1 MDLKNKKNDMKHLKL
16 YEEFATDIK
25 LDIKKIMDN
34 YLECAIWT
42 DEERLKEENTEGYEG
57 DEVKDIIPEADLTI
71 SNFSDNSKI
80 KAYQD
85 IKLFLKYAGDAVDG
99 IDEEQ
104 LGHDIWLSRNGHG
117 AGFFDRGYDDKI
129 EKILMDSAHKI
140 GSADIYLG
148 DDGLLYFGN
157 E

>member
-1 MDLKNKKNDMKHLKL
+1 MKHFKL
-16 YEEFATDIK
+16 YEEFTSTK
-25 LDIKKIMDN
+25 LNIKKIMDN

-42 DEERLKEENTEGYEG
+42 EEERLKEENTEGYEG
-57 DEVKDIIPEADLTI
+57 EIKDLIPEADLNI
-71 SNFSDNSKI
+71 HNFSDNSKI
-80 KAYQD
+80 KAYED
-85 IKLFLKYAGDAVDG
+85 IKLFLKYAGNAVDG

-117 AGFFDRGYDDKI
+117 AGFFDRGYDDEI
-129 EKILMDSAHKI
+129 EKKLMDSAHKI
-140 GSADIYLG
+140 GGKYVYLG

>member
-1 MDLKNKKNDMKHLKL
+1 MIYLKL
-16 YEEFATDIK
+16 YEEFTTGLNIK
-25 LDIKKIMDN
+25 RIMDG

-42 DEERLKEENTEGYEG
+42 EEERLEEENTEGYEG
-57 DEVKDIIPEADLTI
+57 EIKDLIPEADLNI
-71 SNFSDNSKI
+71 NNFSDDSKI
-80 KAYQD
+80 KAYED
-85 IKLFLKYAGDAVDG
+85 IKLFLKYAGDSVDG

-104 LGHDIWLSRNGHG
+104 LGHDIWLSRNHHG
-117 AGFFDRGYDDKI
+117 AGFFDRGYDDDI

-140 GSADIYLG
+140 GSVDIYLG

>member
-1 MDLKNKKNDMKHLKL
+1 
-16 YEEFATDIK
+16 
-25 LDIKKIMDN
+25 MDN

-42 DEERLKEENTEGYEG
+42 EEERLKEENTEGYEG
-57 DEVKDIIPEADLTI
+57 EIKDLIPEADLNI
-71 SNFSDNSKI
+71 HNFSDNSKI
-80 KAYQD
+80 KAYED
-85 IKLFLKYAGDAVDG
+85 IKLFLKYAGNAVDG

-117 AGFFDRGYDDKI
+117 AGFFDRGYDDEI
-129 EKILMDSAHKI
+129 EKKLMDSAHKI
-140 GSADIYLG
+140 GGTYVYLG

>member
-1 MDLKNKKNDMKHLKL
+1 MIYLKL
-16 YEEFATDIK
+16 YEEFTTK
-25 LDIKKIMDN
+25 LNIKKIMDS

-42 DEERLKEENTEGYEG
+42 EEERLEEENTEGYEG
-57 DEVKDIIPEADLTI
+57 EIKDLIPEADLNVN
-71 SNFSDNSKI
+71 NFSDDSKI
-80 KAYQD
+80 KAYED
-85 IKLFLKYAGDAVDG
+85 IKLFLKYAGDSVNG

-117 AGFFDRGYDDKI
+117 AGFFDRGYDDDI

-140 GSADIYLG
+140 GSVDIYLG

>member
-1 MDLKNKKNDMKHLKL
+1 MKHFKL
-16 YEEFATDIK
+16 YEDFTSTK
-25 LDIKKIMDN
+25 LNIKKIMDN

-42 DEERLKEENTEGYEG
+42 EEERLKEENTEGYEG
-57 DEVKDIIPEADLTI
+57 EIKNIIPDADLNI
-71 SNFSDNSKI
+71 HNFSDNSKI
-80 KAYQD
+80 KAYED
-85 IKLFLKYAGDAVDG
+85 IKLFLKYAGNAVDG

>member
-1 MDLKNKKNDMKHLKL
+1 MKYIKL
-16 YEEFATDIK
+16 YEEFSTDIK
-25 LDIKKIMDN
+25 LDIKKIMIS

-42 DEERLKEENTEGYEG
+42 DEDRLKEENTKGYEG
-57 DEVKDIIPEADLTI
+57 EIKNLIPEADLTI
-71 SNFSDNSKI
+71 SNFSDDSKI
-80 KAYQD
+80 KAHED
-85 IKLFLKYAGDAVDG
+85 IRLFLKYAGDAVEG

-117 AGFFDRGYDDKI
+117 AGFFDRGYDKDI
-129 EKILMDSAHKI
+129 EKRLMDSAHKI
-140 GSADIYLG
+140 GNVDIYLG

>member
-1 MDLKNKKNDMKHLKL
+1 
-16 YEEFATDIK
+16 
-25 LDIKKIMDN
+25 MDN

-42 DEERLKEENTEGYEG
+42 EEERLKEENTEGYEG
-57 DEVKDIIPEADLTI
+57 EIKNIIPDADLNI
-71 SNFSDNSKI
+71 HNFSDNSKI
-80 KAYQD
+80 KAYED
-85 IKLFLKYAGDAVDG
+85 IKLFLKYAGNAVDG

>member
-1 MDLKNKKNDMKHLKL
+1 MKHFKL
-16 YEEFATDIK
+16 YEDFTSTK
-25 LDIKKIMDN
+25 LNIKKIMDN

-42 DEERLKEENTEGYEG
+42 EEERLKEENTEGYER
-57 DEVKDIIPEADLTI
+57 EIKNIIPDADLNI
-71 SNFSDNSKI
+71 HNFSDNSKI
-80 KAYQD
+80 KAYED
-85 IKLFLKYAGDAVDG
+85 IKLFLKYAGNAVDG

>member
-1 MDLKNKKNDMKHLKL
+1 MIYLKL
-16 YEEFATDIK
+16 YEEFTTGIN
-25 LDIKKIMDN
+25 IKKIMDS

-42 DEERLKEENTEGYEG
+42 EEERLEDENTEGYEG
-57 DEVKDIIPEADLTI
+57 EIKDLIPEADLNI
-71 SNFSDNSKI
+71 HNFSDDSKI
-80 KAYQD
+80 KAYED
-85 IKLFLKYAGDAVDG
+85 IKLFLKYAGDAVNG

-117 AGFFDRGYDDKI
+117 AGFFDRGYDDDI
-129 EKILMDSAHKI
+129 EKRLMDSAHKI
-140 GSADIYLG
+140 GGVDVYLG